1 MENEK
6 LELKE
11 GAIWLNQ
18 DIRKVLQE
26 VYDHYRSILARNEY
40 LAEENKRLKSEAYKE
55 EELSAMK
62 AKYDKMRQDYF
73 RGFPISEEEEE
84 KINAWK
90 QEIMKKYPANDGAIG
105 GRFTYKFI
113 PTSLGTIGRIVDGFS
128 EEGFE
133 FREDF

>member
-40 LAEENKRLKSEAYKE
+40 LAEENKRLKSDAYKE
-55 EELSAMK
+55 EELSAMN
-62 AKYDKMRQDYF
+62 AKYGKMRQDYF

-113 PTSLGTIGRIVDGFS
+113 PTSIGTIGRIVDGFS